1 MPKIKQGVGSGK
13 TPKIKGKLQQKAL
26 SFMKSLTNKV
36 GAEIY
41 TELKTLLI
49 DMNISID
56 DLLRDSNTEDEFYNL
71 VTGYYN
77 DYMKGVEK

>member
-1 MPKIKQGVGSGK
+1 M
-13 TPKIKGKLQQKAL
+13 PKIKGKLQQKAL
-26 SFMKSLTNKV
+26 SFMKSLTTKV

-41 TELKTLLI
+41 TELKTLLV

-56 DLLRDSNTEDEFYNL
+56 DLLKDSNNEDEFYNL
-71 VTGYYN
+71 VSGYYN